1 MKRIM
6 KGSIL
11 LTICACMALAVNA
24 QSAEKEIGLQL
35 WSVKDDMGKDA
46 VATVT
51 EVGKMGYTF
60 IEAAGY
66 GDGKFYGMD
75 PAEFNALANKSG
87 LVFLS
92 SHTGHPLPDES
103 SWDETMKWWDVCID
117 AHAAADVKY
126 IVQPSMDEKGYGS
139 LEDLQRYCD
148 YFNAVGEKC
157 NAKGIRF
164 GYHNHN
170 KEFEEVDG
178 IVRYDYMLQNT
189 DPKKV
194 MFQLDLYWIMVGGKD
209 AVSYFKEYPGRFEM
223 WHIKDKKEV
232 GASGVMDFKSVFKA
246 KKKAGMKHIIVEVE
260 DYSYTPLESVQKSL
274 EFMQNAKY
282 VK

>member
-1 MKRIM
+1 
-6 KGSIL
+6 
-11 LTICACMALAVNA
+11 MALAVNA

-35 WSVKDDMGKDA
+35 WSVKEDMGKDA

-60 IEAAGY
+60 IETAGY
-66 GDGKFYGMD
+66 ADGKFYGMD
-75 PAEFNALANKSG
+75 PAEFKALANNSG

-92 SHTGHPLPDES
+92 SHAGQALPDES
-103 SWDETMKWWDVCID
+103 SWEKIMKWWDVCID

-126 IVQPSMDEKGYGS
+126 IVQPFMDGKGYGS

-148 YFNAVGEKC
+148 YFNTVGEKC
-157 NAKGIRF
+157 NARGIRF
-164 GYHNHN
+164 GYHNHD

-178 IVRYDYMLQNT
+178 IVRYDYMLKNT

-194 MFQLDLYWIMVGGKD
+194 MFQLDLYWIMIGGKD

-232 GASGVMDFKSVFKA
+232 GASGVMDFKSSFKA

-274 EFMQNAKY
+274 EYLQNASY